1 LEKFLFLLEDGGGL
15 DFSAVRG
22 FLVAD
27 TTGTGGAA
35 GVVAALALVGR
46 GRFLASGLVAKKTET
61 GGGDAGVIALV
72 VVVVVVGRGRFLAS
86 GLVFH
91 SLGRVAM
98 VVLGSACSCFFRLPL
113 EDTTFQLLFPVLQG
127 GTCEVRV
134 VGLES
139 VGVVLFA
146 ANVVVIVVMVLL
158 RQS

>member
-1 LEKFLFLLEDGGGL
+1 LY
-15 DFSAVRG
+15 FSAVRG

-46 GRFLASGLVAKKTET
+46 GRFLASGLVAETTET
-61 GGGDAGVIALV
+61 GGCDAGVIALV
-72 VVVVVVGRGRFLAS
+72 VVIGGVGRRRFLAS
-86 GLVFH
+86 GLVVH
-91 SLGRVAM
+91 SLGRVVM

-113 EDTTFQLLFPVLQG
+113 ADTAFQLLFPVLQG

-139 VGVVLFA
+139 VGVVIFA
-146 ANVVVIVVMVLL
+146 ANVLVVLVVVVVVVVVLL

>member
-61 GGGDAGVIALV
+61 GGGDAGVIAL
-72 VVVVVVGRGRFLAS
+72 VVVVVGRGRFLAS